1 MSKSKTISVTSQQQ
15 LDSIP
20 ADFCGTLYIDFGSDY
35 NKAIVKSPFVFRVV
49 ARGNSSVV
57 ARGNSRVE
65 AWENS
70 SVEAWENSSV
80 VACGNSQ
87 VVLSNDSAKI
97 KSNGNSRLVHM
108 PKTIFEYCDF
118 YGIKNDKNV
127 GKFYK
132 AVHKKRDKYF
142 SDYDPS
148 FEYVISGK
156 IKPDLFD
163 DNTKEPC
170 GHGIHISH
178 IDYAISYGAN
188 WRDLAILEV
197 DVLLENIVVP
207 SCCTGKIRASEAM
220 VVREVPLEECGV
232 YGKII
237 KKRLGVKL
245 EN

>member
-57 ARGNSRVE
+57 ACG
-65 AWENS
+65 NS
-70 SVEAWENSSV
+70 SVAAW
-80 VACGNSQ
+80 GNSQ

-97 KSNGNSRLVHM
+97 KSNGNSRIVHM

-237 KKRLGVKL
+237 KKRI
-245 EN
+245 

>member
-49 ARGNSSVV
+49 ACG
-57 ARGNSRVE
+57 
-65 AWENS
+65 NS
-70 SVEAWENSSV
+70 SVEAW
-80 VACGNSQ
+80 GNSQ

-97 KSNGNSRLVHM
+97 KSNGNSRIVHM